1 MIDPTYA
8 AQVMAWAAAWSGLG
22 LAARIYLAPRAP
34 RRQPRRSDSAGKGG
48 Q

>member
-22 LAARIYLAPRAP
+22 LAARIYLARPPRQ
-34 RRQPRRSDSAGKGG
+34 QPRRDSAGKGG

>member
-22 LAARIYLAPRAP
+22 LAARVYLVRPA